1 MKKLYKKYLPAA
13 LLCLFFIGKT
23 TAQPLGYSY
32 GKVITLLASQV
43 VGPVNFT
50 DFTVM
55 LKMTD
60 PDLRSISNGGK
71 VANVNGYDI
80 IFTQNDCMLPLY
92 HQIDEYN
99 PVTGYLL
106 AWVRVPLLS
115 TTTDTD
121 IQMYYGNSTVVAPTG
136 STSAWPADVRGVWH
150 LAENP
155 AGVAPQMKDGTST
168 AAHGTSNG
176 GMTAAASVN
185 AKIGKGLQFDEV
197 NDYIQIPDINYTN
210 SFTVSFWFR
219 VWENSGTSYQ
229 YMFSHNNYA
238 QFESLNAYFAESG
251 LSYVPDQNQL
261 KTNFQDI
268 NDATATSA
276 LDAGTG
282 WWNNVWH
289 YYTITVG
296 NIGGA
301 TVYIDG
307 VQYSY
312 LSYLGGN
319 AYDPPS
325 DIFLGAR
332 ADLNATRFLGG
343 MLDEVHIADVPR
355 SIDWIQTEYNNQ
367 NQAIDFFTVS
377 PEFSSIAICSV
388 LPIEM
393 LDFEAAPAADHV
405 DLHWI
410 TATEINNDYFT
421 LERSADGIVWENIG
435 TVDGAGTVFSQ
446 QDYFSTDEDPHT
458 GTSYYRVRQ
467 TDFDGNTT
475 CSPIRSVNF
484 EGIEIINAWPVP
496 GDEDIQFTINT
507 TSAIT
512 ARIRIID
519 ALGRDVLDQYKKL
532 EAGFNNF
539 TADVSSWPPGVY
551 TILITDTGQHDHVQQ
566 TILVR

>member
-1 MKKLYKKYLPAA
+1 MKTNYRKTFSAL
-13 LLCLFFIGKT
+13 LLCLFLIGKIS
-23 TAQPLGYSY
+23 AQPLGYNY

-43 VGPVNFT
+43 VGPNDLA

-71 VANVNGYDI
+71 VANSNGYDI
-80 IFTQNDCMLPLY
+80 IFTQNNCMQSLA
-92 HQIDEYN
+92 HQVDEYN

-106 AWVRVPLLS
+106 VWVKVPLLG

-121 IQMYYGNSTVVAPTG
+121 IHMYYGNSTVVAPTG
-136 STSAWPADVRGVWH
+136 STAAWGAPVKGVWH
-150 LAENP
+150 LSENP
-155 AGVAPQMKDGTST
+155 AGTAPQMKDGTAT
-168 AAHGTSNG
+168 GAHGTSNG
-176 GMTAAASVN
+176 GMTAGSSVN

-219 VWENSGTSYQ
+219 VWENSGNSYQ

-307 VQYSY
+307 VNYSY

-319 AYDPPS
+319 AYNPPS

-343 MLDEVHIADVPR
+343 MLDEVHITDVPR
-355 SIDWIQTEYNNQ
+355 SQDWIQTEYNNQ

-377 PEFSSIAICSV
+377 PEFSAIAICSV
-388 LPIEM
+388 LPIETI
-393 LDFEAAPAADHV
+393 DFEANPQDV
-405 DLHWI
+405 RVNLHWI
-410 TATEINNDYFT
+410 TATEVNNDYFT
-421 LERSADGIVWENIG
+421 IERSVNGLQWESLG
-435 TVDGAGTVFSQ
+435 TVDGSGTSFSNQ
-446 QDYFSTDEDPHT
+446 HYFSTDEQPYQ
-458 GTSYYRVRQ
+458 GVSYYRIRQ
-467 TDFDGNTT
+467 TDFDGNTS
-475 CSPIRSVNF
+475 CSDIRSVNF
-484 EGIEIINAWPVP
+484 KGIEIINAWPVP
-496 GDEDIQFTINT
+496 GDDEIQFTINT
-507 TSAIT
+507 TSALTAQICIT
-512 ARIRIID
+512 D
-519 ALGRDVLDQYKKL
+519 ALGREVLNRQQEL
-532 EAGFNNF
+532 RAGFNNF
-539 TADVSSWPPGVY
+539 TADVASWPPGVY
-551 TILITDTGQHDHVQQ
+551 SIRINGTGQTEYVQQ
-566 TILVR
+566 TVLVR